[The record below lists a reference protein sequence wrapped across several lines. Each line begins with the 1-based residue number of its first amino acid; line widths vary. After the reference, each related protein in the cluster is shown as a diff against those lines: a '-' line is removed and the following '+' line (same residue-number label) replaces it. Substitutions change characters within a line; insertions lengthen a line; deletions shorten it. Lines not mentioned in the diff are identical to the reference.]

1 MSFVPRRKFL
11 TVSAAIGSAVF
22 SSFALGQ
29 QTEPVFRTAKVDN
42 EAPRPELNAHPLD
55 PAIMMAH
62 RSLQHIRA
70 NIVDYSAIVYKRE
83 RVNGTLGETE
93 QMFVKVRN
101 RKYEN
106 GIVTT
111 PFSVYM
117 TFLKPAAVKGREVIY
132 VEGRNNGA
140 ITAHEGGM
148 RGRFLPTLNLDP
160 HGMLAMQGQRYPI
173 TDFGFENL
181 VVKLIEKGERDRK
194 HAECNVKFSHG
205 ATIGTK
211 EDKVVCTRLEVIH
224 PIPRQHFDFHVAEIF
239 IDDKLNIPVR
249 YAAYTWPA
257 QEGSDREMLEEYT
270 YTKIKLN
277 QGLTDADFD
286 PKNTNYNF

>member
-1 MSFVPRRKFL
+1 MSFVQRRTFL
-11 TVSAAIGSAVF
+11 TTTAALGSAFMTAV
-22 SSFALGQ
+22 ARGQ
-29 QTEPVFRTAKVDN
+29 TTEPVFRTAKADN
-42 EAPRPELNAHPLD
+42 EAPRPDTNAHPLD

-62 RSLQHIRA
+62 RSLQHIRT
-70 NIVDYSAIVYKRE
+70 NVDDYSAKVYKRE

-93 QMFVKVRN
+93 QIFVKVRN

-106 GIVTT
+106 GILKV

-117 TFLKPAAVKGREVIY
+117 NFLKPNAIKGREVLY
-132 VEGRNNGA
+132 VENRNNGA

-148 RGRFLPTLNLDP
+148 RGRFLPTMNLDP

-194 HAECNVKFSHG
+194 HAECKVEFRSG
-205 ATIGTK
+205 A
-211 EDKVVCTRLEVIH
+211 KVGEAICTRLEVVH
-224 PIPRQHFDFHVAEIF
+224 PNPRPHFDFHVAEIF

-249 YAAYTWPA
+249 YAAYSWPTH
-257 QEGSDREMLEEYT
+257 EGGEKELLEEYT
-270 YTKIKLN
+270 YTTIKMN
-277 QGLTDADFD
+277 QGFTDMDFD
-286 PKNTNYNF
+286 PKNSSYNF